1 MKKQSKILTPLTIG
15 FALFL
20 GAGAVASPAFA
31 ATHNPADQ
39 VALGIIIPALVIC
52 LAIIVEL
59 WRTTTNA
66 TRRTSPVRV
75 RKSKKP
81 TSK

>member
-1 MKKQSKILTPLTIG
+1 MKKQSKFLTILSVG

-20 GAGAVASPAFA
+20 GAGVVAGPAVA

-39 VALGIIIPALVIC
+39 VALGIIIPALLIC

-59 WRTTTNA
+59 WRTTA
-66 TRRTSPVRV
+66 GPKRRTSPVRV
-75 RKSKKP
+75 RENKNRSSK
-81 TSK
+81 

>member
-1 MKKQSKILTPLTIG
+1 MKKQSKILTALTVG
-15 FALFL
+15 FSIFL

-31 ATHNPADQ
+31 ASDHPADQ
-39 VALGIIIPALVIC
+39 VALGIIIPALLIC

-59 WRTTTNA
+59 WRTTTGPK
-66 TRRTSPVRV
+66 RRTSPVRTQENKN
-75 RKSKKP
+75 R

>member
-1 MKKQSKILTPLTIG
+1 MKKQSKILTTLTVG

-20 GAGAVASPAFA
+20 GAGAVASPAIA
-31 ATHNPADQ
+31 ATTESADQ

-52 LAIIVEL
+52 LAIIIEL

-66 TRRTSPVRV
+66 SRRTSPVRV